1 MCNCNHEK
9 EQSGGS
15 ITRRDAIKKCLIF
28 MGGLLLSILGI
39 FMPSRKAQAGAG
51 RCGVSGC
58 PCPQYQQAYGTDL
71 CGNCGHQYGAHW

>member
-1 MCNCNHEK
+1 MCDCNK
-9 EQSGGS
+9 KKVPGDS

-28 MGGLLLSILGI
+28 MGGLLLSILSI